1 MSATGNAMASLGL
14 LGELV
19 AAERL
24 LTAEPMA
31 FEIDGLYA
39 VYGGRPVLRGLS
51 CRIRERRVTAIVG
64 PSGCGKS
71 TLIKSLNRTLE
82 LTSRAAVTAGHV
94 RFRGSDL
101 YGPTVDPRAVR
112 RNLGVIHQQPVPFP
126 MSILDNVLFGASFHG
141 VCTRAERTDHARLF
155 LEKVALWDEVKDR
168 LHERA
173 TGLSGGQQQ
182 RLCLARTLA
191 NRPLAILMDEPC
203 SALDPHA
210 TRRIEEQIVAL
221 RDEYPIVV
229 VTHNFGQARRI
240 SDDVLV
246 MADGQVVEAGP
257 TAQVFEA
264 PQNELARDFVAG
276 RFG

>member
-1 MSATGNAMASLGL
+1 MASLAR
-14 LGELV
+14 LGENA

-24 LTAEPMA
+24 ATAGRMA
-31 FEIDGLYA
+31 FEVDGLHA
-39 VYGGRPVLRGLS
+39 GYGGQPVLRGLS
-51 CRIRERRVTAIVG
+51 CRIPERRVTAIIG

-71 TLIKSLNRTLE
+71 TLIKALNRTLE
-82 LTSRAAVTAGHV
+82 LTPRAAGTAGHV

-101 YGPTVDPRAVR
+101 YGPAVDPRAVR
-112 RNLGVIHQQPVPFP
+112 RSLGIIHQHPVPFP
-126 MSILDNVLFGASFHG
+126 MSILDNVLFGAVFHG
-141 VCTRAERTDHARLF
+141 VCTRAERADHARLF
-155 LEKVALWDEVKDR
+155 LEKVGLWDEVKDR

-191 NRPLAILMDEPC
+191 NRPQAILMDEPC

-210 TRRIEEQIVAL
+210 TGRIEEHIVAL
-221 RDEYPIVV
+221 RAEYPVVV
-229 VTHNFGQARRI
+229 VTHNFGQARRV
-240 SDDVLV
+240 SDDALV
-246 MADGQVVEAGP
+246 MVGGRVVETGP

-264 PQNELARDFVAG
+264 PQNELARDFVSG